1 MRSLTIEWQESNKL
15 RVEQIREYQPSKNP
29 GTVRIGRN
37 PNQCDI
43 VLGHPTVSGLHVE
56 IFFDPEQER
65 FYLRNLR
72 HSNPPLVNG
81 KNLAQGALAI
91 SQGSTICLGEI
102 ALEVVSDNISYL
114 TNDMPALSN
123 ADIKD
128 NKARQVIETVELE
141 YLSQLQKISQ
151 NIKNQKSELS

>member
-1 MRSLTIEWQESNKL
+1 MRSLTIEWQEANKL
-15 RVEQIREYQPSKNP
+15 RVEEIREYQPSKNP

-43 VLGHPTVSGLHVE
+43 VLRHPTVSGLHVE
-56 IFFDPEQER
+56 IFFDREQER

-102 ALEVVSDNISYL
+102 ALEVVSDNISYS
-114 TNDMPALSN
+114 TNDMSALDN
-123 ADIKD
+123 TDIKD
-128 NKARQVIETVELE
+128 TKARPAIASVELE
-141 YLSQLQKISQ
+141 YLSQLQKIAQ
-151 NIKNQKSELS
+151 NTKDRKFELS